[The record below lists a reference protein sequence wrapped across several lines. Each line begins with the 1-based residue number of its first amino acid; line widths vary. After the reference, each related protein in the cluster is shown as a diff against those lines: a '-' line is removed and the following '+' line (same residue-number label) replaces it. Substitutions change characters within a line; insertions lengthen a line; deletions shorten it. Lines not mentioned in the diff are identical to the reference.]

1 MIEAEKEFF
10 KTTYGIDLTF
20 TELKVNGNNE
30 ITAILVRME
39 DKTGVKKHI
48 KSMKTNL

>member
-1 MIEAEKEFF
+1 VSLRVTSKSQDLEAEKFF

-39 DKTGVKKHI
+39 DKTG
-48 KSMKTNL
+48 

>member
-1 MIEAEKEFF
+1 VSLHVTSKSTQQDLEGKEFF

-39 DKTGVKKHI
+39 DK
-48 KSMKTNL
+48 LE